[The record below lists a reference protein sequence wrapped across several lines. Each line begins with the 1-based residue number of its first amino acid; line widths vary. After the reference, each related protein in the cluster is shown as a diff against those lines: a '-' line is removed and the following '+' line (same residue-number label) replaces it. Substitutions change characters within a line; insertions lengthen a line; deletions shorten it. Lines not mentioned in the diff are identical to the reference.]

1 MTAAAMTESRRPLHL
16 AVLFGASTALYAVS
30 MAGVALIQSGADR
43 ALNARQ
49 APANEAADRLR
60 AGHDALD
67 ARLARLAAAYAHAAS
82 GYDTLSTSLGVT
94 ESSLDDYAA
103 RVGAVSGAAQA
114 LPARVSLPAV
124 STKVVVRTTTR
135 PRTSAS
141 TGASGG

>member
-1 MTAAAMTESRRPLHL
+1 MTESRRPLHL

-30 MAGVALIQSGADR
+30 MAGVAVIQSGADR
-43 ALNARQ
+43 TLIARQ
-49 APANEAADRLR
+49 APAGEAADRLR
-60 AGHDALD
+60 AGHDELD
-67 ARLARLAAAYAHAAS
+67 ARLARLAAAYARAAS
-82 GYDTLSTSLGVT
+82 GYDSLSTSLGVT